1 MSKSTHNSP
10 LPLREGRGGSL
21 TRKQIDEEIDF
32 LFNKAQIT
40 HSERKTLLGD
50 MVEGKYKRPEILM

>member
-1 MSKSTHNSP
+1 M
-10 LPLREGRGGSL
+10 
-21 TRKQIDEEIDF
+21 TRPQIDEEITF

-40 HSERKTLLGD
+40 HSERIRLLGD